1 MTLLEHFK
9 KICSIPHP
17 SGNEKEL
24 ADYVEDFARKRSLEV
39 YRDKNNNLIITLPSK
54 NSDKTVMLQAHTDMV
69 FVADDNTEELI
80 KRPLELIEK
89 DGYLSAKGTSLGADD
104 GTGMAIMLKLMEERP
119 DPCPE
124 LQLIFT
130 TEEETGLY
138 GAKALDKSLLRSDML
153 INLDIDDEGIAIIG
167 SAGGRRIE
175 LTKPKDKCLTK
186 QKAFKVKIDGL
197 KGGHSG
203 AEIHLDRYNSLKLM
217 IELIKNVQ
225 AELCS
230 ISGGSLENVIPS
242 SCEATVICDEA
253 KLRLEADKLIKNNTI
268 ESFSVT
274 VSEAVTDE
282 KLSDRSLIEL
292 IAALPCGVLEWEA
305 DKSCVRTSAN
315 VAKADTDTNEL
326 KLLMSV
332 RSSSDSEKEV
342 LCERIKNIANDF
354 GFSYKD
360 GADYCGWA
368 PKFGTDLQKAYIKA
382 YESYVGSSPVL
393 EPVHA
398 GLECSIIGQGRKNF
412 DAISIGPNTKN
423 IHSTKEALE
432 IASLE
437 RTYDVVKLMLGEL
450 K

>member
-242 SCEATVICDEA
+242 SCEATVI
-253 KLRLEADKLIKNNTI
+253 
-268 ESFSVT
+268 
-274 VSEAVTDE
+274 
-282 KLSDRSLIEL
+282 
-292 IAALPCGVLEWEA
+292 
-305 DKSCVRTSAN
+305 
-315 VAKADTDTNEL
+315 
-326 KLLMSV
+326 
-332 RSSSDSEKEV
+332 
-342 LCERIKNIANDF
+342 
-354 GFSYKD
+354 
-360 GADYCGWA
+360 
-368 PKFGTDLQKAYIKA
+368 
-382 YESYVGSSPVL
+382 
-393 EPVHA
+393 
-398 GLECSIIGQGRKNF
+398 
-412 DAISIGPNTKN
+412 
-423 IHSTKEALE
+423 
-432 IASLE
+432 
-437 RTYDVVKLMLGEL
+437 
-450 K
+450 